1 MGLRLTK
8 QSRQAETAAYA
19 ASRMKQPLHK
29 GEAYAK
35 RLFDIVVSATALI
48 ALSPLIL
55 IFALVIKLQDGEDAL
70 FQQKRYG
77 LKGETFSCFK
87 LRSMVPDA
95 RERLEALLSA
105 SPEARTEWEATQKL
119 TNDPRIT
126 ALGHFIR
133 KTSID
138 ELPQLYNVLR
148 GDMSLVGPRP
158 IVENEIEKYG
168 ESFGFYCEVRPGVT
182 GLWQVQGRSDT
193 TYPERVAMDV
203 EYVRTHSFIG
213 DIMIVLKTVPAVLM
227 SKGAR

>member
-19 ASRMKQPLHK
+19 ASQAKQPLSR
-29 GEAYAK
+29 GEEYAK
-35 RLFDIVVSATALI
+35 RVFDIVVSASALL

-55 IFALVIKLQDGEDAL
+55 AFAIAIKIQDGEKAL
-70 FQQKRYG
+70 FKQKRFG
-77 LKGETFSCFK
+77 LNGETFNCFK

-95 RERLEALLSA
+95 RERLEALLA
-105 SPEARTEWEATQKL
+105 SDPAARQEWEETQKL
-119 TNDPRIT
+119 TDDPRIT

-168 ESFGFYCEVRPGVT
+168 ENFNFYCEVRPGVT
-182 GLWQVQGRSDT
+182 GLWQVKGRSDT

>member
-1 MGLRLTK
+1 MGLRLTE

-19 ASRMKQPLHK
+19 ASQAKQPLSK

-35 RLFDIVVSATALI
+35 RLFDVVISASALI

-55 IFALVIKLQDGEDAL
+55 AVAVAIKIQDGDDAL
-70 FQQKRYG
+70 FKQKRFG
-77 LKGETFSCFK
+77 LNGETFHCFK

-95 RERLEALLSA
+95 RERLAALLA
-105 SPEARTEWEATQKL
+105 SDPNARAEWEDTQKL

-168 ESFGFYCEVRPGVT
+168 ESFNFYCEVRPGVT
-182 GLWQVQGRSDT
+182 GLWQVKGRSDT

-203 EYVRTHSFIG
+203 EYVRTHSFLG

>member
-8 QSRQAETAAYA
+8 QSRQAEAAAYA
-19 ASRMKQPLHK
+19 SAHSKKPVSK

-35 RLFDIVVSATALI
+35 RLFDIVVSASALFV
-48 ALSPLIL
+48 LSPLIL
-55 IFALVIKLQDGEDAL
+55 AFAIAIKLQDGGNPL
-70 FQQKRYG
+70 FKQKRFG
-77 LKGETFSCFK
+77 LNGETFNCFK

-95 RERLEALLSA
+95 RERLEALLA
-105 SPEARTEWEATQKL
+105 SDPKAREEWEATQKL

-138 ELPQLYNVLR
+138 ELPQLYNVLC

-168 ESFGFYCEVRPGVT
+168 ENYNFYCEVRPGVT
-182 GLWQVQGRSDT
+182 GLWQVKGRSDT

-203 EYVRTHSFIG
+203 EYVRTHSFVG